1 MIYAYSAAIVL
12 LSAILFFVIIPRIV
26 RTSKKKAPFVRT
38 RGGAVPEILKLLQLN
53 DRSVLYDLGCG
64 DGRILRAAAARTKG
78 LTGVGIENDWLPII
92 FSHLRRRPAGM
103 KIIKG
108 DIFKAPLDGATHIYC
123 YLFPQVM
130 IDLEPVVLA
139 KCRPGT
145 RIVSCDFPF
154 PNLTPAQTVQLP
166 GNRCMLARALYL
178 YVL

>member
-1 MIYAYSAAIVL
+1 MIYAYLTAIAALSVIL
-12 LSAILFFVIIPRIV
+12 LFVIIPRII

-38 RGGAVPEILKLLQLN
+38 RNGAVPEILKLLQLN
-53 DRSVLYDLGCG
+53 DGSVLYDLGCG
-64 DGRILRAAAARTKG
+64 DGRILRAAVASTKG

-92 FSHLRRRPAGM
+92 FSHFRPKLAGTE
-103 KIIKG
+103 IIKG
-108 DIFKAPLDGATHIYC
+108 DIFKTPLDKATHIYC

-130 IDLEPVVLA
+130 INLEPVVLA

-154 PNLTPAQTVQLP
+154 PNLTPVQTVTLP
-166 GNRCMLARALYL
+166 GNRYMLARTLYL